1 MSVQK
6 PTDDDRAG
14 MEWWNSLQESTRRLW
29 LEKAESAR
37 PVDAW
42 RAYKRDKELS
52 DTLLDFYHQQY
63 GR

>member
-1 MSVQK
+1 MSASN
-6 PTDDDRAG
+6 PTDDDRKG
-14 MEWWNSLQESTRRLW
+14 MEWWNAQNEHTRRLW
-29 LEKAESAR
+29 LELAQSAR

-42 RAYKRDKELS
+42 HAYKRDQELS